1 MEALLTDGHIL
12 ALDTYTIDYDMT
24 RDNSLQL
31 GDDFIH
37 RFSCKNTSLSEDL
50 KDRHV
55 YTFTKPRL
63 QPYQA
68 GILGQ
73 VHETK
78 AVFNHRVD
86 NSAELLNCY
95 VLTLK
100 CPTAVKESGRLF
112 FSQQIAA
119 LESIMQR
126 DNAQWDEVHSA
137 NLLVES
143 WIGPTVNDMKT
154 IKVVLTEDAMCL
166 WNGGDWAFEP
176 DQHMKLTDLKQ
187 VAELFNDMLN
197 AVHTI
202 LEDPQRRAVVQYGV
216 ESPPFSVAVCLVPL
230 PYSSGTLFSPT
241 APPPASSTSNAT
253 FNEKP
258 TRRTKHFG
266 APMCVHIPRWR
277 SWWSGPWR
285 GAAPDVGPEKER
297 ADAREYSNVGYHGAV
312 GLQGPTVCVNARG
325 TRGHERKSPRPLA
338 ILNTESAVGGGAG
351 ADFIVREDL
360 SSDPSSNSSTCAPL
374 RRGRLARRSETE

>member
-1 MEALLTDGHIL
+1 MIDAKFDHDRHSDRTSPPLHTISIVEANYMSQLFLVEALLTDGHIL

-31 GDDFIH
+31 GDDLIH

-68 GILGQ
+68 WILGQ

-95 VLTLK
+95 VLTMK

-126 DNAQWDEVHSA
+126 DNAQWDHSA

-154 IKVVLTEDAMCL
+154 IKVVLTEDVMCL
-166 WNGGDWAFEP
+166 WNGRGWAFEP
-176 DQHMKLTDLKQ
+176 DQHMKLSTYTAWL
-187 VAELFNDMLN
+187 EEF
-197 AVHTI
+197 AV
-202 LEDPQRRAVVQYGV
+202 L
-216 ESPPFSVAVCLVPL
+216 
-230 PYSSGTLFSPT
+230 
-241 APPPASSTSNAT
+241 
-253 FNEKP
+253 
-258 TRRTKHFG
+258 
-266 APMCVHIPRWR
+266 
-277 SWWSGPWR
+277 
-285 GAAPDVGPEKER
+285 
-297 ADAREYSNVGYHGAV
+297 ADEEIIG
-312 GLQGPTVCVNARG
+312 
-325 TRGHERKSPRPLA
+325 
-338 ILNTESAVGGGAG
+338 
-351 ADFIVREDL
+351 
-360 SSDPSSNSSTCAPL
+360 
-374 RRGRLARRSETE
+374 

>member
-1 MEALLTDGHIL
+1 MEALLTDGRIL

-24 RDNSLQL
+24 RDNSLLL
-31 GDDFIH
+31 GDDLIH

-50 KDRHV
+50 KDRHA

-68 GILGQ
+68 WILGQ

-126 DNAQWDEVHSA
+126 DNAQWDEAHSA
-137 NLLVES
+137 TLLVES

-166 WNGGDWAFEP
+166 WNGGGWAFEP
-176 DQHMKLTDLKQ
+176 DQHMKLSVRLKRDDGFRGKLHTYTAWLEEFAVLTD
-187 VAELFNDMLN
+187 
-197 AVHTI
+197 
-202 LEDPQRRAVVQYGV
+202 EDIIG
-216 ESPPFSVAVCLVPL
+216 
-230 PYSSGTLFSPT
+230 
-241 APPPASSTSNAT
+241 
-253 FNEKP
+253 
-258 TRRTKHFG
+258 
-266 APMCVHIPRWR
+266 
-277 SWWSGPWR
+277 
-285 GAAPDVGPEKER
+285 
-297 ADAREYSNVGYHGAV
+297 
-312 GLQGPTVCVNARG
+312 
-325 TRGHERKSPRPLA
+325 
-338 ILNTESAVGGGAG
+338 
-351 ADFIVREDL
+351 
-360 SSDPSSNSSTCAPL
+360 
-374 RRGRLARRSETE
+374 